1 MKNLFLVI
9 YLQKEQ
15 FKHLN
20 DKIIHETCYM
30 IVSTYTCLQLVLQS
44 VTNASVKLLFVFWL
58 TIIVSAIGLKLN
70 YNVFVNYVF
79 NFHFKRL
86 I

>member
-1 MKNLFLVI
+1 MKNLLLVI

-30 IVSTYTCLQLVLQS
+30 IVSTYKCLQLVLQS
-44 VTNASVKLLFVFWL
+44 VTNASVKLLFVFW
-58 TIIVSAIGLKLN
+58 
-70 YNVFVNYVF
+70 
-79 NFHFKRL
+79 
-86 I
+86 